1 MPDSSMESSP
11 TRTRPFGIKAI
22 MVLQLLYVA
31 LLITNQVNILTQGD
45 RSDTLPQ
52 VPTESVAVAV
62 AILNVL
68 ILLGLISVPG
78 LWRLKY
84 WAWVLLMLQI
94 GVSLGVALWAYFS
107 GSPQYG
113 TMVIC
118 VAMVFYL
125 NQGDVR
131 RAFSHRRPAGE
142 TT

>member
-1 MPDSSMESSP
+1 MPDSAMESPP

-22 MVLQLLYVA
+22 IVLQLLYVA
-31 LLITNQVNILTQGD
+31 LLIMAQVDIPTQGD
-45 RSDTLPQ
+45 WPDVLPQ
-52 VPTESVAVAV
+52 PTESVAVAV

-68 ILLGLISVPG
+68 IFLGLISVPG

-107 GSPQYG
+107 DTPQYG
-113 TMVIC
+113 SMVIC

-142 TT
+142 AT

>member
-1 MPDSSMESSP
+1 MSDSAMESPP

-22 MVLQLLYVA
+22 IVLQLLYVA
-31 LLITNQVNILTQGD
+31 LLITAQVAILTGGD
-45 RSDTLPQ
+45 WSDVLPQ
-52 VPTESVAVAV
+52 PTESVAVAV

-68 ILLGLISVPG
+68 ILLGLISMPG

-94 GVSLGVALWAYFS
+94 GVSLGVAIWAYFS

-113 TMVIC
+113 SMVIG

-125 NQGDVR
+125 NQRDVR
-131 RAFSHRRPAGE
+131 RAFSHRRPAGVA
-142 TT
+142 T

>member
-1 MPDSSMESSP
+1 MSDSVMESP
-11 TRTRPFGIKAI
+11 TAHMRPFGIKAI
-22 MVLQLLYVA
+22 IVLQLLYVA
-31 LLITNQVNILTQGD
+31 LLITAQVDILTQGD
-45 RSDTLPQ
+45 WPDVLPQ
-52 VPTESVAVAV
+52 PTESVAVAV

-68 ILLGLISVPG
+68 ILLGLISMPG

-113 TMVIC
+113 SMVIG

-131 RAFSHRRPAGE
+131 RAFSRRRPACVA
-142 TT
+142 T